1 MSKRKVLHYFSN
13 FTCYL
18 LIFLF
23 TYTGVSKLIDHAT
36 FEVTLLQSPIAKNYR
51 TIISSAVPGI
61 ELIIVGL
68 LLIEK
73 SRWIGLWSS
82 LLLMIVFTCYIG
94 YMILYI
100 PNLPCSCG
108 GILKQLS
115 WHNHLLLNSLIII
128 SIIISLIS
136 LNNYKFFIAITRQSR
151 IPV

>member
-1 MSKRKVLHYFSN
+1 MNKRKVLHYFSN

-36 FEVTLLQSPIAKNYR
+36 FEVTLLQSPLTKDYR
-51 TIISSAVPGI
+51 TIISWVVPAF

-73 SRWIGLWSS
+73 SRWIGLWLS
-82 LLLMIVFTCYIG
+82 LLLMLIFTCYIS
-94 YMILYI
+94 YMILFI

-108 GILKQLS
+108 GILKELS
-115 WHNHLLLNSLIII
+115 WRNHLLLNSLIII